1 MKDFLNIFVAKQK
14 DELKLSISKIYLM
27 TVLIILTVALGFYQY
42 GISEY
47 KKTLEQKVIF
57 QEVENNKM
65 DMYSSYRQYASFGFR
80 VLFQAAPVSVFFTGS
95 TALQEISAYIDS
107 GERLNIY
114 KPMKGKTVFEINKYL
129 FSDFSGILLFFSSL
143 MALLYGFTAFPNKEY
158 QMMLASIAGWPK
170 LFFSTLLARAIIL
183 VFFILLSITMA
194 VLLIA
199 INGLSVSIDPP
210 LLLYF
215 KEICSVSIFFL
226 VLGSVFGAFE
236 LNIPG
241 FIGIVSSLFSF
252 LFIVPFLVSMIVA
265 AKSDIIKPE
274 YQLET
279 EKLKLMMDF
288 ERKAKENN
296 VILELHKLPADI
308 HREYI
313 MDYYQNAFQTMQKLE
328 NEMKTQMEMVT
339 NLYYKLSSFFPT
351 TEYLA
356 LTNEISS
363 KGYKALDSFYNYVKQ
378 NKEAFFKEYME
389 KVYFSSQPAKVE
401 PFLKGDENIFKSKPA
416 LPDYYLLGTFF
427 TLLWIAT
434 LLMFSFYRFRNNLFE
449 LPKKEIDA
457 PEPKDIKIISG
468 KLKSW
473 YIYGDLLKKQLYI
486 FLSNEAR
493 EFKKRGYCYRVFLN
507 DQELNTSKKRQN
519 FFYLCHPKAMP
530 KFLKVGDFLTLIMN
544 FFGTPKGTR
553 KEIVSRFSLEA
564 AWNKKFAE
572 LNITELGNVFL
583 AVLDLKRLDVYLLDD
598 IGKSMILQYCIDLE
612 RKIFSLVR
620 AGSTVLF
627 LTTELSYVK
636 KEEEKKV
643 TFFETNQW
651 IDTVKGL
658 VIDSSDSDEISEM
671 NWKTFRN

>member
-14 DELKLSISKIYLM
+14 DELKLSISKIYLI
-27 TVLIILTVALGFYQY
+27 TVLIILTFALGFYQY

-57 QEVENNKM
+57 QEVENNKIGE
-65 DMYSSYRQYASFGFR
+65 YSSYRQYASFGFR
-80 VLFQAAPVSVFFTGS
+80 VLLQSAPISVFFTGS
-95 TALQEISAYIDS
+95 TALQEMSAYIDS

-114 KPMKGKTVFEINKYL
+114 KPMKGKAVFEINKYL
-129 FSDFSGILLFFSSL
+129 FSDFSGILLFFGSL
-143 MALLYGFTAFPNKEY
+143 MALLYGFTAFSNKEY

-183 VFFILLSITMA
+183 VLFILLSIAMA
-194 VLLIA
+194 ILLIA
-199 INGLSVSIDPP
+199 INGISVGIDQSLLSF
-210 LLLYF
+210 F
-215 KEICSVSIFFL
+215 KEICAVSIFFL

-236 LNIPG
+236 LQLSG
-241 FIGIVSSLFSF
+241 FIGAASSWFSF
-252 LFIVPFLVSMIVA
+252 LFIVPFLVSMIVSA
-265 AKSDIIKPE
+265 SSNIIKPE

-296 VILELHKLPADI
+296 VILELNKMPVDI

-313 MDYYQNAFQTMQKLE
+313 MNYYKNAFQTMQKLE
-328 NEMKTQMEMVT
+328 DEMKTQMEMVT
-339 NLYYKLSSFFPT
+339 DLYFKLSSFFPT

-378 NKEAFFKEYME
+378 NKEAFFKEFME

-416 LPDYYLLGTFF
+416 LPGYYLLGTFF
-427 TLLWIAT
+427 TLLWIAI
-434 LLMFSFYRFRNNLFE
+434 LAMFSLYRFRNNLFE
-449 LPKKEIDA
+449 LPRKEIDA

-473 YIYGDLLKKQLYI
+473 YIYSDLLKKQLYI
-486 FLSNEAR
+486 FLSNEIR
-493 EFKKRGYCYRVFLN
+493 EFKKKGYSYRVFLD
-507 DQELNTSKKRQN
+507 DQELNTAEKRQN

-530 KFLKVGDFLTLIMN
+530 KSLKVGDFLTLMMD
-544 FFGTPKGTR
+544 FLGTIKDTR

-564 AWNKKFAE
+564 AWNKKFSQ
-572 LNITELGNVFL
+572 LDITELGNVFL
-583 AVLDLKRLDVYLLDD
+583 AVLDLKRFDIYLLDD
-598 IGKSMILQYCIDLE
+598 IGKGMMLQYCIDLE

-620 AGSTVLF
+620 SGSTVLF
-627 LTTELSYVK
+627 LTTDLSYVK

-658 VIDSSDSDEISEM
+658 AIDSSDSDDIPEM
-671 NWKTFRN
+671 N